1 MRTLTVREAS
11 QQLAELTAG
20 EAAAIQALGSQLA
33 GSSSW
38 WGHSAEDVPPAKSVV
53 SCSPHNETRWHLR
66 IGDVVGLIVVGQLQ
80 IVVEPKIPAEHLLYL
95 LGRGDYLPRVAPSE
109 AGQLLRDES
118 LWELL
123 AGWYMS
129 ALERVLRADL
139 LRDYTAVRASIPIT
153 RGRIDPLDS
162 GRDYYRGKLQ
172 LTCEFEE
179 FNEDSGL
186 NRVLK
191 EAARRLVQAPVLRE
205 PLRRRAA
212 RALARMDGVGLMQ
225 PQDLRSAGIDRR
237 SAYYRTALLLAGNVL
252 LSQGRT
258 LRAGL
263 QPAWTFLIRTPE
275 PVEAGVREVLRAGL
289 PDGQVRKAGIMLAGS
304 SMTLNPDLVF
314 GSPDA
319 IGDVK
324 YKQASS
330 DWDRPDLYQLV
341 ALATGYQVEHACL
354 FSFAGPRSK
363 RPSARYC
370 WQRPPRLGG
379 VERRP
384 GDRPCRC
391 RCRLRCPFPLL
402 VRPSSRDRH
411 LRRWLD
417 DVLQPV
423 AAEPRSRATDRR
435 ARSSSQ
441 KLL

>member
-38 WGHSAEDVPPAKSVV
+38 WGQSAEDVPPAKSVV
-53 SCSPHNETRWHLR
+53 SCSPHDGTRWHLR
-66 IGDVVGLIVVGQLQ
+66 FGDAVGLIVVGQLQ
-80 IVVEPKIPAEHLLYL
+80 IVVEPKIPAGHLLYL
-95 LGRGDYLPRVAPSE
+95 LEQGDYLPRVAPSQ
-109 AGQLLRDES
+109 AGQLARDES

-129 ALERVLRADL
+129 ELERVLRADL

-162 GRDYYRGKLQ
+162 SRDYYRGRLQ

-179 FNEDSGL
+179 FNEDSAL

-191 EAARRLVQAPVLRE
+191 EAARRLLQAPVLRQ

-212 RALARMDGVGLMQ
+212 RALARMDGVGLVQ

-237 SAYYRTALLLAGNVL
+237 SAHYQTALLLAGNVL
-252 LSQGRT
+252 CSQGRT

-263 QPAWTFLIRTPE
+263 PPAWTFLIRTPE
-275 PVEAGVREVLRAGL
+275 PVEAGVREVLRQGL
-289 PDGQVRKAGIMLAGS
+289 PDSQVRKAGIMLANN

-324 YKQASS
+324 YKQASP
-330 DWDRPDLYQLV
+330 DWDRPDLYQLI
-341 ALATGYQVEHACL
+341 AFATGYQVEHACL
-354 FSFAGPRSK
+354 FSFAGPAASG
-363 RPSARYC
+363 
-370 WQRPPRLGG
+370 PP
-379 VERRP
+379 
-384 GDRPCRC
+384 
-391 RCRLRCPFPLL
+391 
-402 VRPSSRDRH
+402 
-411 LRRWLD
+411 
-417 DVLQPV
+417 PV
-423 AAEPRSRATDRR
+423 AVGNVHVASVVWSADPETDPAVAAADFAARSRYWFDRVR
-435 ARSSSQ
+435 AIDNPGGG
-441 KLL
+441 